1 MSLKRLCDCCGNEI
15 TKDDYIVLNL
25 LPKESTRGCSFDMP
39 LATPTSNQEL
49 CDSCAAK
56 LCQFYEGMKNPV
68 YRPGRVRRVCTNCG
82 QENDHDIV
90 CPICGMSAFKFTEG
104 DTSGA

>member
-1 MSLKRLCDCCGNEI
+1 MSVKRLCDCCGKEI
-15 TKDDYIVLNL
+15 TKDDFMVLNL
-25 LPKESTRGCSFDMP
+25 LPFQTSRGFTFEHAPCSSI
-39 LATPTSNQEL
+39 SNQEL
-49 CDSCAAK
+49 CNSCAAK

-68 YRPGRVRRVCTNCG
+68 YRPGGVRRVCTNCG